1 MIPAQKLTALRG
13 RAILAAMEKIFC
25 ARCGQ
30 VMTQALVGGRMRP
43 NCTDCSYVQFQN
55 PVPGAGVLIEMEG
68 GVVLIRRGH
77 EPHKG
82 RWALPAGF
90 IEADES
96 IEEAAIREC
105 KEETGLDVELIE
117 MFHVDSFPNDP
128 TPQSGIIIFYRVRP
142 TGGDLTPGDD
152 ATEAAVFSPEN
163 LPHDLAFRTH
173 RAALKKWAG
182 LHGAVAKFAAP
193 KDEVYPLAPDLLIR
207 RALPEDEHAV
217 LELLTLVPANASLSQ
232 AELHAAHVRF
242 QESTA
247 IDVLVA
253 EHNGEITGFLVL
265 SYVPALTGLRAWIDD
280 VAVSSAHRRK
290 GIGQSL
296 VEAAIQR
303 ASRRGAT
310 HLFMDTSRGNPDVRD
325 FYRSCGFEENG
336 VAPLHIR

>member
-1 MIPAQKLTALRG
+1 
-13 RAILAAMEKIFC
+13 MEKIFC

-30 VMTQALVGGRMRP
+30 IMEKGMAGGRIRP
-43 NCTDCSYVQFQN
+43 KCPDCGFVQYSN

-77 EPHKG
+77 EPHQG

-142 TGGDLTPGDD
+142 IGGTLIPGDD
-152 ATEAAVFSPEN
+152 AVEAAVFAPEN
-163 LPHDLAFRTH
+163 IPHDLAFRTH
-173 RAALKKWAG
+173 RAAVKKWAG
-182 LHGAVAKFAAP
+182 LHGA
-193 KDEVYPLAPDLLIR
+193 EVSFSTPQTSNLAPDVLIR
-207 RALPEDEHAV
+207 RALPQDEEEV
-217 LELLTLVPANASLSQ
+217 IRLLTLIPANQDLTA
-232 AELHAAHVRF
+232 AEIHAAHIRF

-247 IDVLVA
+247 LDVLIA
-253 EHNGEITGFLVL
+253 EHNQSVAGFLVL
-265 SYVPALTGLRAWIDD
+265 SYFSALTGLRAWIDD
-280 VAVSSAHRRK
+280 VAVSADHRRK
-290 GIGQSL
+290 GIGQAL

-310 HLFMDTSRGNPDVRD
+310 HLFMDTSRGNPGVRE
-325 FYRSCGFEENG
+325 FYRTCGFEDDG